1 MFIQQNISLKHRNT
15 FGIDAY
21 AKEFVEISKVEE
33 LVVLV
38 GSFNLTERK
47 FLVIGG
53 GSNILIT
60 KDFDGMVIKNT
71 IKGIEKIK
79 EDTDFVWVKSM
90 AGEVWHEFV
99 LYCIGNGYAGLE
111 NLSLIPG
118 YVGAAP
124 MQNIGA
130 YGAEIKDTFDALE
143 ALEIESGE
151 IISFTNEQCKF
162 GYRESIF
169 KNEAKGKYIIVSV
182 TFKLSKNPKLNI
194 SYGAIQQ
201 MLEKN
206 GVSNPSIKDVSD
218 AVIAIRKSKLPDPLI
233 LGNAGSF
240 FKNPEISEAQFLKLK
255 SQFPQIVGYP
265 VASGNIKLAA
275 GWLIEQ
281 CGWKGKQVGNTGAHK
296 DQALVLVNYG
306 GATGNEIWSLAMDIQ
321 KSVQEKFGVTINP
334 EVNIV

>member
-21 AKEFVEISKVEE
+21 TKEFVEISKVEE

-240 FKNPEISEAQFLKLK
+240 FKNPEISEEQFLKLK
-255 SQFPQIVGYP
+255 SQFSEIVGYP